1 MQTNEFGYLVHGAK
15 GYFTQMV
22 GIFTFRIGVVTLK
35 KVSLRI

>member
-15 GYFTQMV
+15 GLFYSDGRYFYFPNRV
-22 GIFTFRIGVVTLK
+22 ITLK